1 MIFKLFLLLL
11 GLIPLTLGQAVS
23 SSCDAYGNCYYTDSD
38 GYEYSYDLYG
48 NDYDYDDQQPACSD
62 CEEPDH
68 LSSTGGNN

>member
-11 GLIPLTLGQAVS
+11 GLIPLTLGQVS

-48 NDYDYDDQQPACSD
+48 NDDGENRYCSS
-62 CEEPDH
+62 CSEPDH